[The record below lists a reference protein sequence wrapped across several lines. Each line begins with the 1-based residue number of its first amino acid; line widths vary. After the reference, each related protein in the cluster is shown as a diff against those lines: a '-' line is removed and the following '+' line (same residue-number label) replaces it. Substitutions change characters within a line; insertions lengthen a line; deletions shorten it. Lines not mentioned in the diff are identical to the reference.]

1 MIGESSDN
9 LLFKSLPILLI
20 NSCQGSSNTTPKE
33 ILNYFSRSK
42 ELSKIDYKS
51 DKIKITSMLLF
62 NDIDLVDLSLDNSIK
77 VLHSELDN
85 NLDEDRNKISFVGL
99 SNFVFDFATMNRGI
113 TLFTLQYD
121 LKNLEMTAIS
131 IANSYDKY
139 IAQEYKDYF
148 FDLAY
153 IYFEY
158 KKKLKEYKI

>member
-1 MIGESSDN
+1 MS
-9 LLFKSLPILLI
+9 
-20 NSCQGSSNTTPKE
+20 E
-33 ILNYFSRSK
+33 IDC
-42 ELSKIDYKS
+42 ES

-85 NLDEDRNKISFVGL
+85 NLDEDRDKISFVGL

-158 KKKLKEYKI
+158 KKN